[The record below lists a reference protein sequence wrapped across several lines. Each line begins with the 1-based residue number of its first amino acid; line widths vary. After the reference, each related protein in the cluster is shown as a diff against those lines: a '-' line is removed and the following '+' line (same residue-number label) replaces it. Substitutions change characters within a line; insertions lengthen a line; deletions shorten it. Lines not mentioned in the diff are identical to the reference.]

1 MEEDYMATTRNGH
14 ELKDMYNP
22 ETNTLDIRSN
32 GLYPS
37 NVLSNMCSNGF
48 RFDGIVCGSME
59 GFLQSLKRKEL
70 DKQRQICSMKGGNAR
85 KMSVTS
91 WQTDQIV
98 WWKGQAIDRQ
108 SEEYQRLIRRAYQA
122 MFEQSERFRAAL
134 MQTRGITLV
143 HTSGEPSSYKTI
155 LTPSEFCGILMD
167 LRDSYDLRD
176 KTKELEEMSI
186 RRKKLMYLHGFGSSA
201 ASGTVK
207 TLRELLPDFDVV
219 APDIPVDPAE
229 ALPFLRGLCMNEV
242 PDVVVGTSMG
252 GMYAQQMRGYN
263 RICVNPA
270 FEMSKKSKMLT
281 VGTHE
286 YFKPRKD
293 GTTHFEITPEIIRH
307 HAEMEERQFD
317 RITDADRKQVW
328 GMFADNDRQVNGE
341 SLFLQYY
348 NQVIHFSG
356 EHRMDDRVIEDVLV
370 PLIYRCVAK

>member
-1 MEEDYMATTRNGH
+1 MEENYMATARNGH

-70 DKQRQICSMKGGNAR
+70 DKQRQICNMKGGNAR

-176 KTKELEEMSI
+176 KTKELEEKSI
-186 RRKKLMYLHGFGSSA
+186 RRKKVIYFHGFGSSA

-293 GTTHFEITPEIIRH
+293 GSTHFEITTEIIRH
-307 HAEMEERQFD
+307 HAEMEEHQFEG
-317 RITDADRKQVW
+317 ITEADRKQVW

-348 NQVIHFSG
+348 NQVIHFRG
-356 EHRMDDRVIEDVLV
+356 EHRMDDKVIEDVLV
-370 PLIYRCVAK
+370 PLVYRCVAK

>member
-1 MEEDYMATTRNGH
+1 MEDNYMATTRNGH

-22 ETNTLDIRSN
+22 ETNTLDLRSN

-37 NVLSNMCSNGF
+37 NVLSNLCSNGF
-48 RFDGIVCGSME
+48 RLDGMVCGSME

-91 WQTDQIV
+91 WQTAQIV

-155 LTPSEFCGILMD
+155 LTPSEFCGILTD
-167 LRDSYDLRD
+167 LRDRYDLRD
-176 KTKELEEMSI
+176 KTKELEEKSV

-252 GMYAQQMRGYN
+252 GMYAQQMRGNN

-293 GTTHFEITPEIIRH
+293 GTTHFDITSEIICH
-307 HAEMEERQFD
+307 HAEMEKHQFD
-317 RITDADRKQVW
+317 GITEEDRKQVW
-328 GMFADNDRQVNGE
+328 GMFADNDQQVNGE

-348 NQVIHFSG
+348 CKVIHFSG
-356 EHRMDDRVIEDVLV
+356 EHRMDDKVIKDVLV
-370 PLIYRCVAK
+370 PLIRSIVK

>member
-1 MEEDYMATTRNGH
+1 MEENYMAITRNGH

-22 ETNTLDIRSN
+22 EINTLDIRSN

-37 NVLSNMCSNGF
+37 NVLSNLCSNGF
-48 RFDGIVCGSME
+48 RLDGMVCGSME

-70 DKQRQICSMKGGNAR
+70 DKQRQICSMRGGNAR

-91 WQTDQIV
+91 WQTDQVV

-176 KTKELEEMSI
+176 KTKELEQKSI

-207 TLRELLPDFDVV
+207 TLRELLPDFDIV
-219 APDIPVDPAE
+219 APDIPVDPVD

-293 GTTHFEITPEIIRH
+293 GTTHFEITSEIICH
-307 HAEMEERQFD
+307 HAEMEKHQFD
-317 RITDADRKQVW
+317 GITETDRKQVW
-328 GMFADNDRQVNGE
+328 GMFADNDQQVNGE

-348 NQVIHFSG
+348 GKVIHFSG

>member
-1 MEEDYMATTRNGH
+1 MEENYMATTRNGH

-22 ETNTLDIRSN
+22 DTNTLDIRSN

-37 NVLSNMCSNGF
+37 NVLSNLCSNGF
-48 RFDGIVCGSME
+48 RLDGMVCGSME

-70 DKQRQICSMKGGNAR
+70 DKQRQICNMKGGNAR

-167 LRDSYDLRD
+167 MRESYDFRD
-176 KTKELEEMSI
+176 KTKELEEKSI

-242 PDVVVGTSMG
+242 PDVVLGTSMG

-270 FEMSKKSKMLT
+270 FEMSTKSKMLT

-293 GTTHFEITPEIIRH
+293 GTAHFEITSEIICH
-307 HAEMEERQFD
+307 HAEMEKHQFD
-317 RITDADRKQVW
+317 GITEADRKQVW
-328 GMFADNDRQVNGE
+328 GMFADNDQQVNGE

-348 NQVIHFSG
+348 CKVIHFSG
-356 EHRMDDRVIEDVLV
+356 EHRMDDKVIKDVLV
-370 PLIYRCVAK
+370 PLIRNIVK